1 MFRNF
6 SKLPFNRVD
15 VKYIYRDNDCV
26 QYMIGWL
33 QVKYLIPPSARPF
46 YSVLYSVITIRY
58 NALELVS
65 EMKIKFGDETHW

>member
-1 MFRNF
+1 MLNIFIEIMIVYN
-6 SKLPFNRVD
+6 
-15 VKYIYRDNDCV
+15 IYD
-26 QYMIGWL
+26 WL
-33 QVKYLIPPSARPF
+33 EVKYLIPPYARPF